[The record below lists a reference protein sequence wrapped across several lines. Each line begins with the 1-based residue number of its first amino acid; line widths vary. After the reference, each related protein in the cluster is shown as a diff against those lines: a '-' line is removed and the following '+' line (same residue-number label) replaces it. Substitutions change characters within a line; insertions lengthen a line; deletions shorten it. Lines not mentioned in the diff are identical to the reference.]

1 MFFKY
6 FKRILILVIIYFI
19 IANINVSAANL
30 KDAFKSQDTNAGP
43 SVLDKTALG
52 SGFNTIVTADNII
65 GIIIQ
70 TALSLL
76 GVIFLGIMIF
86 GGYLWM
92 TGRGN
97 EERVTRAKNLI
108 WAAIIGLIIVVS
120 AYAISYFIISKAS
133 TNVLQT
139 N

>member
-6 FKRILILVIIYFI
+6 FKRILILVIIFFI
-19 IANINVSAANL
+19 TANINVSAANL
-30 KDAFKSQDTNAGP
+30 KDAFRLYDAKVGP
-43 SVLDKTALG
+43 SDLDKAALQ
-52 SGFNTIVTADNII
+52 SGYVVGITMDDII

-76 GVIFLGIMIF
+76 GVTFLGIMIF

-120 AYAISYFIISKAS
+120 AYAISYFIISKVGEG
-133 TNVLQT
+133 VLQKY
-139 N
+139 

>member
-6 FKRILILVIIYFI
+6 FKRILILVIIFFI
-19 IANINVSAANL
+19 TANINVSAANL
-30 KDAFKSQDTNAGP
+30 KDAFKSQDPNTGP
-43 SVLDKTALG
+43 SILDKTAQG
-52 SGFNTIVTADNII
+52 SGFNTVVTADNII
-65 GIIIQ
+65 GVIIQ

-108 WAAIIGLIIVVS
+108 WAAIVGLIIVVS
-120 AYAISYFIISKAS
+120 AYAISYFIISKAGEG
-133 TNVLQT
+133 VLQK